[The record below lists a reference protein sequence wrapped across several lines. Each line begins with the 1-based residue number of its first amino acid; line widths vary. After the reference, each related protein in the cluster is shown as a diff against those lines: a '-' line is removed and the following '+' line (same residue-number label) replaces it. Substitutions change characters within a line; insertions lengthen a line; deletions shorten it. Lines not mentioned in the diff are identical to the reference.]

1 MSIMNN
7 GKMFLKNGWPV
18 EVPPTSETA
27 LAGFQSAQNQRS
39 DSAPFINIS

>member
-1 MSIMNN
+1 MLIMNN

-27 LAGFQSAQNQRS
+27 LAGFHSAQNLRS